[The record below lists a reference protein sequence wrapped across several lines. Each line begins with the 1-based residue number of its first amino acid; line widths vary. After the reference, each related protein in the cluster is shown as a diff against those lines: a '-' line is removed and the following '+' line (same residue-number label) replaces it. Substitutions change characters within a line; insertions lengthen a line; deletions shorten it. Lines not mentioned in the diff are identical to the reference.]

1 MLCVGKMVVQIKSS
15 CCFYGFL
22 TNENL
27 DTAAPNF
34 PKWIKHGNKIK
45 AVTNIVKVYLPR
57 HSIKFSCEV
66 LYDKQHPNI
75 VNIISWM
82 KN

>member
-1 MLCVGKMVVQIKSS
+1 VLCVGKMVVQIKSS

-45 AVTNIVKVYLPR
+45 TETNIVIEYLLR
-57 HSIKFSCEV
+57 ISMKFSCEV
-66 LYDKQHPNI
+66 LYDKHPNI
-75 VNIISWM
+75 VNNISWM
-82 KN
+82 KS